1 MASSPLASRSL
12 TLLASGFLGF
22 DGAAL
27 VGLGIWAGRPGLVA
41 AGLVVFAS
49 SGLVL
54 WYWRRHLRRLD
65 EIAAARRALRAEAED
80 MRRLLRE

>member
-1 MASSPLASRSL
+1 MASSHPVGRSL
-12 TLLASGFLGF
+12 TLLACGFLGL

-27 VGLGIWAGRPGLVA
+27 VGLGVRAGRPGLVA
-41 AGLVVFAS
+41 TGLVLLAC

-65 EIAAARRALRAEAED
+65 EIAAQRRALRAEAED

>member
-1 MASSPLASRSL
+1 MALSPLAGRSL
-12 TLLASGFLGF
+12 TLLAAGFLGF

-27 VGLGIWAGRPGLVA
+27 VGLGLWGGRPGAVV
-41 AGLVVFAS
+41 AGLALFGS

-65 EIAAARRALRAEAED
+65 EIAAERRALRVETEEI
-80 MRRLLRE
+80 RRLLRE

>member
-1 MASSPLASRSL
+1 MASSPLGARSL
-12 TLLASGFLGF
+12 TLLAAGCLGL

-27 VGLGIWAGRPGLVA
+27 IGLGLWAGRPGLA
-41 AGLVVFAS
+41 TAGLVVFGS

-65 EIAAARRALRAEAED
+65 EIAAERRALRAEAEGI
-80 MRRLLRE
+80 RRLLRE